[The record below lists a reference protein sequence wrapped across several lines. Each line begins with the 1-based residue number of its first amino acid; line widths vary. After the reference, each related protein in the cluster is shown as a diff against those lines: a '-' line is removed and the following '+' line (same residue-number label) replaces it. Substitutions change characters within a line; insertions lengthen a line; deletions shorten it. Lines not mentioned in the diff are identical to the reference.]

1 MFILVTGSEDT
12 CVYFFDLEKEHK
24 PCVNK
29 LQGHSAT
36 VIDVCFN
43 YDESLLAS
51 SDARGMVIIW
61 KRETPWSILHS
72 IVKHWKHPFF
82 GSVTKLYKW
91 SSPSQLD
98 MILPETFYEL
108 SFKFYIIIK
117 KKVNLILDWFIMTTR
132 ICIPFLFS
140 YKYEYLKSS
149 MKKLCKY
156 FYILIKLFIFI
167 VNIVVWKK
175 SFADIFVL
183 KHIFTGLISTF
194 NYSFCRISVCA

>member
-1 MFILVTGSEDT
+1 MKNYLLLNVVLIICSHRWLFRLSKYSVFICKIQNPILKSNIFILVTGSEDT

-72 IVKHWKHPFF
+72 IVKH
-82 GSVTKLYKW
+82 
-91 SSPSQLD
+91 
-98 MILPETFYEL
+98 
-108 SFKFYIIIK
+108 
-117 KKVNLILDWFIMTTR
+117 
-132 ICIPFLFS
+132 
-140 YKYEYLKSS
+140 
-149 MKKLCKY
+149 
-156 FYILIKLFIFI
+156 
-167 VNIVVWKK
+167 
-175 SFADIFVL
+175 
-183 KHIFTGLISTF
+183 
-194 NYSFCRISVCA
+194 

>member
-1 MFILVTGSEDT
+1 MFRLSKYAVFIYKIPFLNEIYLFLVTGSEDT

-72 IVKHWKHPFF
+72 IVKHPFF
-82 GSVTKLYKW
+82 GSVTKLNKCKSY
-91 SSPSQLD
+91 PSQLHR
-98 MILPETFYEL
+98 ILPETFYEL
-108 SFKFYIIIK
+108 SFKLYIINEK
-117 KKVNLILDWFIMTTR
+117 KNVNLILLWFIMTTR

-140 YKYEYLKSS
+140 YKYECLKSS
-149 MKKLCKY
+149 MKKICKY
-156 FYILIKLFIFI
+156 FYILIKLFIII
-167 VNIVVWKK
+167 VNIFAWK
-175 SFADIFVL
+175 IHL
-183 KHIFTGLISTF
+183 LIDL
-194 NYSFCRISVCA
+194 Y